1 MLEKLSK
8 KIDYQFLKN
17 KILPKLTLLFKDQNI
32 DIRKDALRALY
43 SIINQVDSQTL
54 SLVILPG
61 LESARKMGSDP
72 MINAIINKMYN
83 MMTESLSIEVISSK
97 ILPVLI
103 PYLTEPSINSTEFS
117 QFKTTIV
124 RMIEKIEKQREK
136 TFQNN
141 PLSNENINFDEADFK
156 FKEEELKAP
165 EEKKGNYNFLANY
178 R

>member
-1 MLEKLSK
+1 M
-8 KIDYQFLKN
+8 
-17 KILPKLTLLFKDQNI
+17 
-32 DIRKDALRALY
+32 
-43 SIINQVDSQTL
+43 

-124 RMIEKIEKQREK
+124 RMIEKIEK
-136 TFQNN
+136 
-141 PLSNENINFDEADFK
+141 
-156 FKEEELKAP
+156 
-165 EEKKGNYNFLANY
+165 
-178 R
+178 

>member
-1 MLEKLSK
+1 M
-8 KIDYQFLKN
+8 
-17 KILPKLTLLFKDQNI
+17 
-32 DIRKDALRALY
+32 
-43 SIINQVDSQTL
+43 

-103 PYLTEPSINSTEFS
+103 PYLTEPSINRTEFS

-124 RMIEKIEKQREK
+124 RMIEKIEK
-136 TFQNN
+136 
-141 PLSNENINFDEADFK
+141 
-156 FKEEELKAP
+156 
-165 EEKKGNYNFLANY
+165 
-178 R
+178 